1 MPEALYGQR
10 DNFHYPVATIIP
22 PHTQPFQEKTKNW
35 EQMLGGIET
44 YKTPDGLATI
54 ENHENLLMESRKI

>member
-35 EQMLGGIET
+35 EQMLGGI
-44 YKTPDGLATI
+44 
-54 ENHENLLMESRKI
+54 